1 MTTEANIQ
9 GADQAASQVVEQDE
23 KAILIQQANR
33 NWAPPKDDEKRV
45 RLTVTKI
52 DQNDKSSDFFVSVNF
67 RDYLIKYDVPVD
79 VPVSVV
85 EALKHTAITTMVQD
99 PHTEKLTPAKRAR
112 FAYSTE
118 SI

>member
-1 MTTEANIQ
+1 MQTVDEPMTT
-9 GADQAASQVVEQDE
+9 DQQSPEMDE
-23 KAILIQQANR
+23 KEILKQQANR

-52 DQNDKSSDFFVSVNF
+52 DQSDKSKDFFVSVNF
-67 RDYLIKYDVPVD
+67 RDYLIKYDEPVD

-85 EALKHTAITTMVQD
+85 EALKNTAITTMVQD

-112 FAYSTE
+112 FAYSVE
-118 SI
+118 PI